1 MKRKEKKMSQEN
13 KEKPNKDKR
22 KDDSKEKKKNN
33 IIRDIIISVL
43 VFIITGILISYIYLI
58 MTGQTAI
65 IDKMFA
71 KVFKEEKS
79 YSYTEFITDLNNDN
93 ISIVDITS
101 GSDRAT
107 VVLKSDEQKKIEK
120 EIKEKI
126 EKNVEYKDLSK
137 EEKLSKIREEI
148 LKNREERKEQLKK
161 LKETNISEYE
171 NKVKDAKERT
181 RKLNIPT
188 LNSFS
193 EFMQNKIAEGKN
205 VEFVIKEVPAFTVVM
220 SRIIALLPTIMFMIL
235 IYLTLKMYGTGKSRT
250 SI

>member
-1 MKRKEKKMSQEN
+1 MSQKRQNNN
-13 KEKPNKDKR
+13 KKNNESKD
-22 KDDSKEKKKNN
+22 KEKKKKN
-33 IIRDIIISVL
+33 IFKDILISII
-43 VFIITGILISYIYLI
+43 VFIISGLLITYIYLI
-58 MTGQTAI
+58 ITGQTAI
-65 IDKMFA
+65 IDKIFA

-79 YSYTEFITDLNNDN
+79 YSYTDYITDLNNDN
-93 ISIVDITS
+93 VSIVDITS
-101 GSDRAT
+101 GSDKAT

-126 EKNVEYKDLSK
+126 EKNPEFKDLSK

-148 LKNREERKEQLKK
+148 LKNREERKEELKK
-161 LKETNISEYE
+161 LKENDASEYDKKL
-171 NKVKDAKERT
+171 NDAKERT

-205 VEFVIKEVPAFTVVM
+205 VEFIIKEVPAFTVIM

>member
-1 MKRKEKKMSQEN
+1 MSQNRQNN
-13 KEKPNKDKR
+13 KKNNESKE
-22 KDDSKEKKKNN
+22 KEKKKKN
-33 IIRDIIISVL
+33 ILKDILISII
-43 VFIITGILISYIYLI
+43 VFIISGLLITYIYLI
-58 MTGQTAI
+58 ITGQTAI

-79 YSYTEFITDLNNDN
+79 YSYTDYITDLNNDN
-93 ISIVDITS
+93 VSIVDITS
-101 GSDRAT
+101 GSDKAT

-126 EKNVEYKDLSK
+126 EKNPEFKDLSK

-148 LKNREERKEQLKK
+148 LKNREERKEELKK
-161 LKETNISEYE
+161 LKESNISEYD
-171 NKVKDAKERT
+171 KKLKDAKERT

-193 EFMQNKIAEGKN
+193 EFMQSKIAEGKN
-205 VEFVIKEVPAFTVVM
+205 VEFVIKEIPAFTVIM

>member
-1 MKRKEKKMSQEN
+1 MSQKRQNNN
-13 KEKPNKDKR
+13 KKNNESKD
-22 KDDSKEKKKNN
+22 KEKKKKN
-33 IIRDIIISVL
+33 IFKDILISII
-43 VFIITGILISYIYLI
+43 VFIISGLLITYIYLI
-58 MTGQTAI
+58 ITGQTAI
-65 IDKMFA
+65 IDKIFA

-79 YSYTEFITDLNNDN
+79 YSYTDYITDLNNDN
-93 ISIVDITS
+93 VSIVDITS
-101 GSDRAT
+101 GSDKAT

-126 EKNVEYKDLSK
+126 EKNPEFKDLSK
-137 EEKLSKIREEI
+137 EAKLSKIREEI
-148 LKNREERKEQLKK
+148 LKNREERKEELKK
-161 LKETNISEYE
+161 SKENNTSEYD
-171 NKVKDAKERT
+171 KKLKDAKERT

-205 VEFVIKEVPAFTVVM
+205 VEFVIKEIPAFTVIM
-220 SRIIALLPTIMFMIL
+220 SRIVALLPTIMFMIL

>member
-1 MKRKEKKMSQEN
+1 MSQNRQNN
-13 KEKPNKDKR
+13 KKNNE
-22 KDDSKEKKKNN
+22 SKEKKKKN
-33 IIRDIIISVL
+33 IFKDILISII
-43 VFIITGILISYIYLI
+43 VFIISGLLITYIYLI
-58 MTGQTAI
+58 ITGQTAI

-79 YSYTEFITDLNNDN
+79 YSYTDYITDLNNDN
-93 ISIVDITS
+93 VSIVDITS
-101 GSDRAT
+101 GSDKAT

-126 EKNVEYKDLSK
+126 EKNPEFKDLSK

-148 LKNREERKEQLKK
+148 LKNREERKEELKK
-161 LKETNISEYE
+161 LKESNISEYD
-171 NKVKDAKERT
+171 NKLKDAKERT

-193 EFMQNKIAEGKN
+193 EFMQSKIAEGKN
-205 VEFVIKEVPAFTVVM
+205 VEFVIKEIPAFTVIM

>member
-1 MKRKEKKMSQEN
+1 MKRKEKKMSQAN
-13 KEKPNKDKR
+13 REKPNKDKR

-58 MTGQTAI
+58 MTGQTAV

-79 YSYTEFITDLNNDN
+79 YSYTEYITDLNNDN

-120 EIKEKI
+120 EINEKI
-126 EKNVEYKDLSK
+126 EKN
-137 EEKLSKIREEI
+137 R
-148 LKNREERKEQLKK
+148 
-161 LKETNISEYE
+161 
-171 NKVKDAKERT
+171 
-181 RKLNIPT
+181 
-188 LNSFS
+188 
-193 EFMQNKIAEGKN
+193 
-205 VEFVIKEVPAFTVVM
+205 
-220 SRIIALLPTIMFMIL
+220 RI
-235 IYLTLKMYGTGKSRT
+235 
-250 SI
+250 

>member
-1 MKRKEKKMSQEN
+1 MSQNRQNN
-13 KEKPNKDKR
+13 KKNNE
-22 KDDSKEKKKNN
+22 SKEKKKKN
-33 IIRDIIISVL
+33 ILKDILISII
-43 VFIITGILISYIYLI
+43 VFIISGLLITYIYLI
-58 MTGQTAI
+58 ITGQTAI
-65 IDKMFA
+65 IDKIFA

-79 YSYTEFITDLNNDN
+79 YSYTDYITDLNNDN
-93 ISIVDITS
+93 VSIVDITS
-101 GSDRAT
+101 GSDKAT

-126 EKNVEYKDLSK
+126 EKNPEFKDLSK
-137 EEKLSKIREEI
+137 EAKLSKIREEI
-148 LKNREERKEQLKK
+148 LKNREERKEELKK
-161 LKETNISEYE
+161 LKENNTSEYD
-171 NKVKDAKERT
+171 KKLKDAKERT

-205 VEFVIKEVPAFTVVM
+205 VEFVIKEIPAFTVIM
-220 SRIIALLPTIMFMIL
+220 SRIVALLPTIMFMIL

>member
-1 MKRKEKKMSQEN
+1 MSQNRQNN
-13 KEKPNKDKR
+13 KKNNESKE
-22 KDDSKEKKKNN
+22 KEKKKKN
-33 IIRDIIISVL
+33 ILKDILISII
-43 VFIITGILISYIYLI
+43 VFIISGLLITYIYLI
-58 MTGQTAI
+58 ITGQTAI

-79 YSYTEFITDLNNDN
+79 YSYTDYITDLNNDN
-93 ISIVDITS
+93 VSIVDITS
-101 GSDRAT
+101 GSDRAS

-126 EKNVEYKDLSK
+126 EKNPEFKDLSK

-148 LKNREERKEQLKK
+148 LKNREERKEELKK
-161 LKETNISEYE
+161 LKESNISEYD
-171 NKVKDAKERT
+171 NKLKDAKERT

-205 VEFVIKEVPAFTVVM
+205 VEFVIKEIPMFTVVM
-220 SRIIALLPTIMFMIL
+220 SRIVSLLPTIMFMIL

>member
-1 MKRKEKKMSQEN
+1 MSQNRQNN
-13 KEKPNKDKR
+13 KKNNEAKD
-22 KDDSKEKKKNN
+22 KEKKKKN
-33 IIRDIIISVL
+33 ILKDILISVI
-43 VFIITGILISYIYLI
+43 VFIISGLLITYIYLI
-58 MTGQTAI
+58 ITGQTAI

-79 YSYTEFITDLNNDN
+79 YSYTDYITDLNNDN
-93 ISIVDITS
+93 VSIVDITS
-101 GSDRAT
+101 GSDKAT

-126 EKNVEYKDLSK
+126 EKNPEFKDLSK

-148 LKNREERKEQLKK
+148 LKNREERKEELKK
-161 LKETNISEYE
+161 LKESNISEYD
-171 NKVKDAKERT
+171 NKLKEAKERT

-193 EFMQNKIAEGKN
+193 EFMQSKIAEGKN
-205 VEFVIKEVPAFTVVM
+205 VEFVIKEIPAFTVIM
-220 SRIIALLPTIMFMIL
+220 SRIVALLPTIMFMIL

>member
-1 MKRKEKKMSQEN
+1 MSQKRQNNN
-13 KEKPNKDKR
+13 KKNNEAKD
-22 KDDSKEKKKNN
+22 KEKKKKN
-33 IIRDIIISVL
+33 IFKDILISII
-43 VFIITGILISYIYLI
+43 VFIISGLLITYIYLI
-58 MTGQTAI
+58 ITGQTAI
-65 IDKMFA
+65 IDKIFA

-79 YSYTEFITDLNNDN
+79 YSYTDYITDLNNDN
-93 ISIVDITS
+93 VSIVDITS
-101 GSDRAT
+101 GSDKAT

-126 EKNVEYKDLSK
+126 EKNPEFKDLSK

-148 LKNREERKEQLKK
+148 LKNREERKEELKK
-161 LKETNISEYE
+161 LKESNISEYD
-171 NKVKDAKERT
+171 NKLKDAKERT

-205 VEFVIKEVPAFTVVM
+205 VEFVIKEIPAFTVIM

>member
-1 MKRKEKKMSQEN
+1 MSQNRQNN
-13 KEKPNKDKR
+13 KKNNE
-22 KDDSKEKKKNN
+22 SKEKKKKN
-33 IIRDIIISVL
+33 IFKDILISII
-43 VFIITGILISYIYLI
+43 VFIISGLLITYIYLI
-58 MTGQTAI
+58 ITGQTAI
-65 IDKMFA
+65 IDKIFA

-79 YSYTEFITDLNNDN
+79 YSYTDYITDLNNDN
-93 ISIVDITS
+93 VSIVDITS
-101 GSDRAT
+101 GSDKAT

-126 EKNVEYKDLSK
+126 EKNPEFKDLSK
-137 EEKLSKIREEI
+137 EAKLSKIREEI
-148 LKNREERKEQLKK
+148 LKNREERKEELKK
-161 LKETNISEYE
+161 LKENNTSEYD
-171 NKVKDAKERT
+171 KKLKDAKERT

-205 VEFVIKEVPAFTVVM
+205 VEFVIKEIPAFTVIM
-220 SRIIALLPTIMFMIL
+220 SRIVALLPTIMFMIL

>member
-1 MKRKEKKMSQEN
+1 MSQNRQNN
-13 KEKPNKDKR
+13 KKNNEAKE
-22 KDDSKEKKKNN
+22 KEKKKKN
-33 IIRDIIISVL
+33 IFKDILISVI
-43 VFIITGILISYIYLI
+43 VFIISGLLITYIYLI
-58 MTGQTAI
+58 ITGQTAI

-79 YSYTEFITDLNNDN
+79 YSYTDYITDLNNDN
-93 ISIVDITS
+93 VSIVDITS
-101 GSDRAT
+101 GSDKAT

-126 EKNVEYKDLSK
+126 EKNPEFKDLSK

-148 LKNREERKEQLKK
+148 LKNREERKEELKK
-161 LKETNISEYE
+161 LKESNISEYD
-171 NKVKDAKERT
+171 KKLKDAKERT

-205 VEFVIKEVPAFTVVM
+205 VEFVIKEIPAFTVVM
-220 SRIIALLPTIMFMIL
+220 SRIVALLPTIMFMIL

>member
-1 MKRKEKKMSQEN
+1 MSQKRQNNN
-13 KEKPNKDKR
+13 KKNNESKD
-22 KDDSKEKKKNN
+22 KEKKKKN
-33 IIRDIIISVL
+33 IFKDILISII
-43 VFIITGILISYIYLI
+43 VFIISGLLITYIYLI
-58 MTGQTAI
+58 ITGQTAI

-79 YSYTEFITDLNNDN
+79 YSYTDYITDLNNDN
-93 ISIVDITS
+93 VSIVDITS
-101 GSDRAT
+101 GSDKAT

-126 EKNVEYKDLSK
+126 EKNPEFKDLSK

-148 LKNREERKEQLKK
+148 LKNREERKEELKK
-161 LKETNISEYE
+161 LKESNISEYD
-171 NKVKDAKERT
+171 KKLKDAKERT

-193 EFMQNKIAEGKN
+193 EFMQSKIAEGKN
-205 VEFVIKEVPAFTVVM
+205 VEFVIKEIPAFTVIM

>member
-1 MKRKEKKMSQEN
+1 MSQNRQNN
-13 KEKPNKDKR
+13 KKNNESKE
-22 KDDSKEKKKNN
+22 KEKKKKN
-33 IIRDIIISVL
+33 ILKDILISII
-43 VFIITGILISYIYLI
+43 VFIISGLLITYIYLI
-58 MTGQTAI
+58 ITGQTAI

-79 YSYTEFITDLNNDN
+79 YSYTDYITDLNNDN
-93 ISIVDITS
+93 VSIVDITS
-101 GSDRAT
+101 GSDKAT

-126 EKNVEYKDLSK
+126 EKNPEFKDLSK

-148 LKNREERKEQLKK
+148 LKNREERKEELKK
-161 LKETNISEYE
+161 LKENDASEYDKKL
-171 NKVKDAKERT
+171 NDAKERT

-205 VEFVIKEVPAFTVVM
+205 VEFIIKEVPAFTVIM

>member
-1 MKRKEKKMSQEN
+1 MSQNRQNN
-13 KEKPNKDKR
+13 KKNNE
-22 KDDSKEKKKNN
+22 SKEKKKKN
-33 IIRDIIISVL
+33 IFKDILISII
-43 VFIITGILISYIYLI
+43 VFIISGLLITYIYLI
-58 MTGQTAI
+58 ITGQTAI

-79 YSYTEFITDLNNDN
+79 YSYTDYITDLNNDN
-93 ISIVDITS
+93 VSIVDITS
-101 GSDRAT
+101 GSDKAT

-126 EKNVEYKDLSK
+126 EKNPEFKDLSK
-137 EEKLSKIREEI
+137 EAKLSKIREEI
-148 LKNREERKEQLKK
+148 LKNREERKEELKK
-161 LKETNISEYE
+161 LKENNTSEYD
-171 NKVKDAKERT
+171 KKLKDAKERT
-181 RKLNIPT
+181 RKHNIPT

-205 VEFVIKEVPAFTVVM
+205 VEFVIKEIPMFTVVM
-220 SRIIALLPTIMFMIL
+220 SRIVSLLPTIMFMIL

>member
-1 MKRKEKKMSQEN
+1 MSQEN
-13 KEKPNKDKR
+13 KEKPNNDKR

-33 IIRDIIISVL
+33 IIGDIIISVL

-79 YSYTEFITDLNNDN
+79 YSYTEYITDLNNDN

-101 GSDRAT
+101 GSDKAT

-126 EKNVEYKDLSK
+126 EKN
-137 EEKLSKIREEI
+137 R
-148 LKNREERKEQLKK
+148 
-161 LKETNISEYE
+161 
-171 NKVKDAKERT
+171 
-181 RKLNIPT
+181 
-188 LNSFS
+188 
-193 EFMQNKIAEGKN
+193 
-205 VEFVIKEVPAFTVVM
+205 
-220 SRIIALLPTIMFMIL
+220 RI
-235 IYLTLKMYGTGKSRT
+235 
-250 SI
+250 

>member
-1 MKRKEKKMSQEN
+1 MSQNRQNN
-13 KEKPNKDKR
+13 KKNNESKE
-22 KDDSKEKKKNN
+22 KEKKKKN
-33 IIRDIIISVL
+33 ILKDILISVI
-43 VFIITGILISYIYLI
+43 VFIISGLLITYIYLI
-58 MTGQTAI
+58 ITGQTAI

-79 YSYTEFITDLNNDN
+79 YSYTDYITDLNNDN
-93 ISIVDITS
+93 VSIVDITS
-101 GSDRAT
+101 GSDKAT

-126 EKNVEYKDLSK
+126 EKNPEFKDLSK
-137 EEKLSKIREEI
+137 EAKLSKIREEI
-148 LKNREERKEQLKK
+148 LKNREERKEELKK
-161 LKETNISEYE
+161 LKENNTSEYD
-171 NKVKDAKERT
+171 KKLKDAKERT

-205 VEFVIKEVPAFTVVM
+205 VEFVIKEIPAFTVVM
-220 SRIIALLPTIMFMIL
+220 SRIVALLPTIMFMIL

>member
-1 MKRKEKKMSQEN
+1 MSQKRQNNN
-13 KEKPNKDKR
+13 KKNNEAKD
-22 KDDSKEKKKNN
+22 KEKKKKN
-33 IIRDIIISVL
+33 IFKDILISII
-43 VFIITGILISYIYLI
+43 VFIISGLLITYIYLI
-58 MTGQTAI
+58 ITGQTAI

-79 YSYTEFITDLNNDN
+79 YSYTDYITDLNNDN
-93 ISIVDITS
+93 VSIVDITS
-101 GSDRAT
+101 GSDKAT

-126 EKNVEYKDLSK
+126 EKNPEFKDLSK
-137 EEKLSKIREEI
+137 EAKLSKIREEI
-148 LKNREERKEQLKK
+148 LKNREERKEELKK
-161 LKETNISEYE
+161 LKENNTLEYD
-171 NKVKDAKERT
+171 KKLKDAKERT

-205 VEFVIKEVPAFTVVM
+205 VEFVIKEIPAFTVIM
-220 SRIIALLPTIMFMIL
+220 SRIVALLPTIMFMIL

>member
-1 MKRKEKKMSQEN
+1 MSQNRQNN
-13 KEKPNKDKR
+13 KKNNE
-22 KDDSKEKKKNN
+22 SKEKKKKN
-33 IIRDIIISVL
+33 IFKDILISVI
-43 VFIITGILISYIYLI
+43 VFIISGLLITYIYLI
-58 MTGQTAI
+58 ITGQTAI

-79 YSYTEFITDLNNDN
+79 YSYTDYITDLNNDN
-93 ISIVDITS
+93 VSIVDITS
-101 GSDRAT
+101 GSDKAT

-126 EKNVEYKDLSK
+126 EKNVEFKDLSK

-148 LKNREERKEQLKK
+148 LKNREERKEELKK
-161 LKETNISEYE
+161 LKESNISEYD
-171 NKVKDAKERT
+171 NKLKDAKERT

-193 EFMQNKIAEGKN
+193 EFMQSKIAEGKN
-205 VEFVIKEVPAFTVVM
+205 VEFVIKEIPAFTVIM

>member
-1 MKRKEKKMSQEN
+1 MSQNRQNN
-13 KEKPNKDKR
+13 KKNNE
-22 KDDSKEKKKNN
+22 SKEKKKKN
-33 IIRDIIISVL
+33 IFKDILISII
-43 VFIITGILISYIYLI
+43 VFIISGLLITYIYLI
-58 MTGQTAI
+58 ITGQTAI

-79 YSYTEFITDLNNDN
+79 YSYTDYITDLNNDN
-93 ISIVDITS
+93 VSIVDITS
-101 GSDRAT
+101 GSDKAT

-126 EKNVEYKDLSK
+126 EKNAEFKDLSK

-148 LKNREERKEQLKK
+148 LKNREERKEELKK
-161 LKETNISEYE
+161 LKESNISEYD
-171 NKVKDAKERT
+171 NKLKDAKERT

-205 VEFVIKEVPAFTVVM
+205 VEFVIKETPAFTVVM
-220 SRIIALLPTIMFMIL
+220 SRIVALLPTIMFMIL

>member
-1 MKRKEKKMSQEN
+1 MSQNRQNN
-13 KEKPNKDKR
+13 KKNNEAKD
-22 KDDSKEKKKNN
+22 KEKKKKN
-33 IIRDIIISVL
+33 ILKDILISVI
-43 VFIITGILISYIYLI
+43 VFIISGLLITYIYLI
-58 MTGQTAI
+58 ITGQTAI

-79 YSYTEFITDLNNDN
+79 YSYTDYITDLNNDN
-93 ISIVDITS
+93 VSIVDITS
-101 GSDRAT
+101 GSDKAT

-126 EKNVEYKDLSK
+126 EKNPEFKDLSK

-148 LKNREERKEQLKK
+148 LKNREERKEELKK
-161 LKETNISEYE
+161 LKESNISEYD
-171 NKVKDAKERT
+171 NKFKDAKERT

-193 EFMQNKIAEGKN
+193 EFMQSKIAEGKN
-205 VEFVIKEVPAFTVVM
+205 VEFVIKEIPAFTVVM
-220 SRIIALLPTIMFMIL
+220 SRIVALLPTIMFMIL